1 LNRTANK
8 GNRNNN
14 GTDKENTQNKTA
26 ECREQLSLPAAT
38 SCCPAPPDCPAP
50 PHPEP
55 SMTAHGIPYHTL
67 FGQVGSALPAV
78 FPPGFW

>member
-1 LNRTANK
+1 MQRATLT
-8 GNRNNN
+8 
-14 GTDKENTQNKTA
+14 
-26 ECREQLSLPAAT
+26 SAAAARSGAT
-38 SCCPAPPDCPAP
+38 TPSRRPAP

-55 SMTAHGIPYHTL
+55 SMTAHGMEYRTL